1 MENNREKKANQY
13 NKKIRTRKIKTET
26 LALMMLPESVMS
38 VVFPPLFPLIWK
50 EDN

>member
-1 MENNREKKANQY
+1 
-13 NKKIRTRKIKTET
+13 
-26 LALMMLPESVMS
+26 LMMLPERVMS